1 MFDNTT
7 LRNYS
12 NSGGI
17 FQKYEVLRKY
27 RLLGQREDKAPL
39 MKILGID
46 PGIALMGYGVI
57 NSINDKVVLLE
68 CGTIVTRADTPFPKR
83 LAVIH
88 SNIKELLKKYSP
100 DCIAFEELFSG
111 KNVKTVIQVA
121 QARGAAMA
129 AAFESGAEL
138 FEYTPIQIKQAVV
151 GYGRADKQQVQEMVR
166 LLLGLGGLIKPDD
179 AADAVACAICH
190 AHSCRFSENFRIK

>member
-1 MFDNTT
+1 
-7 LRNYS
+7 
-12 NSGGI
+12 
-17 FQKYEVLRKY
+17 
-27 RLLGQREDKAPL
+27 

-46 PGIALMGYGVI
+46 PGLALMGYGVI
-57 NSINDKVVLLE
+57 SSVNDKVILLE
-68 CGTIVTRADTPFPKR
+68 CGTIVTHADMPFPNR
-83 LAVIH
+83 LASIH

-151 GYGRADKQQVQEMVR
+151 GYGRADKKQVQEMVR
-166 LLLGLGGLIKPDD
+166 LLLGMGDVIKPDD